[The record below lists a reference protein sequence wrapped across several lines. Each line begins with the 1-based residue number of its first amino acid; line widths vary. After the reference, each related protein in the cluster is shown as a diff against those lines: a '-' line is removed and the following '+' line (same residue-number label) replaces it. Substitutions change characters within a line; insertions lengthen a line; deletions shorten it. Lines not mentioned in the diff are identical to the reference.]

1 MLAGSLIKRM
11 RLDLT
16 APLDDDDMQLISEEE
31 DDNTTQPINNTVFRR
46 WIAHPKALRLS
57 TRPRPP
63 LNPDG
68 TRSRMFT
75 RISKSVSMPTFVF
88 SFSLGVDDLADKLVD
103 EALMPL
109 FRKLHAEKS
118 GWNLSLVNVCATS
131 MSLTASD
138 GKDGAGR
145 DIGRMFKRQENV
157 LKEWKI
163 DDVDMAPSEDE
174 SDDQQARKEGLNTTD
189 GNIAHDQPL
198 DHPSL
203 GSEGFRAFTQ
213 ESFHGDDGWDSEED
227 MQDPGESC
235 KVCGAVM
242 PPFAMLAHERFHSLS
257 D

>member
-1 MLAGSLIKRM
+1 M

-16 APLDDDDMQLISEEE
+16 APVDHADMKPAPEDEVEVENMDEISMQ
-31 DDNTTQPINNTVFRR
+31 NISVIASRR
-46 WIAHPKALRLS
+46 WIAHPKVLRLS

-68 TRSRMFT
+68 TRPRTFT
-75 RISKSVSMPTFVF
+75 RISKSASMPAFVS
-88 SFSLGVDDLADKLVD
+88 SFSHGVDDLADRLVD
-103 EALMPL
+103 EALIPL
-109 FRKLHAEKS
+109 FRKLHPEKS

-145 DIGRMFKRQENV
+145 DIEWMFRRQEDV

-163 DDVDMAPSEDE
+163 DDIDIAPSDVASNSHQFEINHV
-174 SDDQQARKEGLNTTD
+174 DDTNGGVIYGQ
-189 GNIAHDQPL
+189 
-198 DHPSL
+198 SL
-203 GSEGFRAFTQ
+203 GHPTLDAEDFRLFTQ
-213 ESFHGDDGWDSEED
+213 NSNYSGDDGWNSDD
-227 MQDPGESC
+227 DVQDPGETC

-242 PPFAMLAHERFHSLS
+242 PRFAVLAHERFHVLP